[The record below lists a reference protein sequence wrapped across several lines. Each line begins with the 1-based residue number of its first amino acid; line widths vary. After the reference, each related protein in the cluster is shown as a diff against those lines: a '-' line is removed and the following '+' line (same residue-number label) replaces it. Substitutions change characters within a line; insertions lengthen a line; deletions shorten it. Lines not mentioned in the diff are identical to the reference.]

1 MDNQKPDKGTP
12 RKRGDPKQE
21 KKSRKPLLVRQK
33 MRLYI
38 NFINLKMK

>member
-21 KKSRKPLLVRQK
+21 KKLRKPS
-33 MRLYI
+33 Y
-38 NFINLKMK
+38 LKDRKTSSGVTFWG

>member
-21 KKSRKPLLVRQK
+21 KKSRKPV
-33 MRLYI
+33 Y
-38 NFINLKMK
+38 LKDRKTASGVTFRP

>member
-21 KKSRKPLLVRQK
+21 KKKRKPV
-33 MRLYI
+33 Y
-38 NFINLKMK
+38 LKDRKTASGITFRP